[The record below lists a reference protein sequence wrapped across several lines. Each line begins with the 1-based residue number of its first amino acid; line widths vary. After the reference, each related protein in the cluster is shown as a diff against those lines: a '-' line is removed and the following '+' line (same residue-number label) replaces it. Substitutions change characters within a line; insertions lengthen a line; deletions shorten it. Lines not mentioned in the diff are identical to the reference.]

1 MTQPIKYVKAPG
13 RILIVGFGSIGQ
25 GLLPLILRHIDI
37 SPKNICIITADDRG
51 REEADKLGIRFIEMP
66 LTRKNY
72 QSELMPLLGKNDFLV
87 NLSVDV
93 SSIALIEFCQ
103 ARGARYLDTCIEPW
117 AGGYTDPSKSFAA
130 RSNYALRERV
140 LALKDKY
147 RGGPTAVV
155 AQGANPGM
163 VSHLVKQ
170 ALMNLQQDILG
181 TYIEPKSREDW
192 AKLAHDLNIEVI
204 HIAERDTQV
213 AHQAKAMDEFVNT
226 WSCDGFVSEG
236 AQPAELGW
244 GTHEKHFPR
253 DGGRHEEG
261 CGAAIYLKRPGATVK
276 VRTWTPNYGHFHGF
290 LITHNEAISIAD
302 FFTLKQE
309 GKLVY
314 RPTCHYAYHPCDDA
328 VMSLHEFNGKNF
340 QMQSRQRLMR
350 DEIVSG
356 MDELGVL
363 LAGHKK
369 NAYWYGSQLS
379 IEEARA
385 LAPFNGAT
393 SLQVTSAA
401 LAGIV
406 WALENPNA
414 GVVESDEMDYRR
426 NLEIM
431 GPYLGPV
438 VGEYTDWTPL
448 YQRGE
453 LFPEDV
459 DDDYAW
465 QFKNVRV

>member
-1 MTQPIKYVKAPG
+1 MTEPIKYVKAPG

-37 SPKNICIITADDRG
+37 TPQKICIITADDRG
-51 REEADKLGIRFIEMP
+51 REEAGKLGIRFIEMP

-72 QSELMPLLGKNDFLV
+72 QSELTPLVGKDDFLV

-93 SSIALIEFCQ
+93 SSIALVEFCQ

-181 TYIEPKSREDW
+181 TQSEPKSREEW

-213 AHQAKAMDEFVNT
+213 ANQAKAMDEFVNT

-244 GTHEKHFPR
+244 GTHEKQI
-253 DGGRHEEG
+253 GRAH
-261 CGAAIYLKRPGATVK
+261 V
-276 VRTWTPNYGHFHGF
+276 
-290 LITHNEAISIAD
+290 
-302 FFTLKQE
+302 
-309 GKLVY
+309 
-314 RPTCHYAYHPCDDA
+314 
-328 VMSLHEFNGKNF
+328 
-340 QMQSRQRLMR
+340 
-350 DEIVSG
+350 
-356 MDELGVL
+356 
-363 LAGHKK
+363 
-369 NAYWYGSQLS
+369 
-379 IEEARA
+379 
-385 LAPFNGAT
+385 
-393 SLQVTSAA
+393 
-401 LAGIV
+401 
-406 WALENPNA
+406 
-414 GVVESDEMDYRR
+414 
-426 NLEIM
+426 
-431 GPYLGPV
+431 
-438 VGEYTDWTPL
+438 
-448 YQRGE
+448 
-453 LFPEDV
+453 
-459 DDDYAW
+459 
-465 QFKNVRV
+465 